1 MVAREQG
8 SARFCITSQGEVKQ
22 YQWNPGRPLKFY
34 LNLLSVH
41 YWPSE
46 ETPTRSLFCCDRRF
60 SAAAGLLVS
69 KVESKDSIKETKQK
83 KSVKKSFKEG
93 QEIMFFQ

>member
-8 SARFCITSQGEVKQ
+8 SARFCITSQSEVKQ
-22 YQWNPGRPLKFY
+22 YQWNPGRPQKFY

-41 YWPSE
+41 NWPSE
-46 ETPTRSLFCCDRRF
+46 ETPTWGLFCCDRKF

-69 KVESKDSIKETKQK
+69 KVESKDSIKETKK
-83 KSVKKSFKEG
+83 KSVEKSFNEG
-93 QEIMFFQ
+93 QEIMFF